1 MTSPEPRFATVL
13 TEFEEGT
20 LTLTLNR
27 PDKLNALNDTM
38 YEELLS
44 ALDAADADDAVK
56 AVIVTGAG
64 RAFCAGADLSGRGE
78 AFTASRG
85 DACKPARDR
94 GGVIALKIFNSAK
107 PVIGAINGPAI
118 GLGASITLPM
128 DIRLCS
134 TSAKFGFVYVRRGIA
149 VEGAASWFLPR
160 AVGHGLAMEWALTG
174 RHIEADEAVRGGL
187 VRGAY
192 RSSALLPAARALAI
206 RIVAE
211 HLPAIH
217 HCGLLVQDTQPAGQ
231 VTTPPDRCFR
241 NRGRP
246 LSPSARGGEPA
257 MTSQADE
264 HERTLAFAEIAL
276 GQIRALRQP
285 ATPRERRKTC
295 RKRSSPILPPAGTF
309 IWPRR
314 SLRKEI

>member
-192 RSSALLPAARALAI
+192 RSSALLPAARALARSI
-206 RIVAE
+206 TETAAPVSVALTRRLIWRMSAVDHPMTAHRNE
-211 HLPAIH
+211 SRAISSRRTSADAREGVESFLERRAPAFTDRVSCDLPD
-217 HCGLLVQDTQPAGQ
+217 VFSEWSE
-231 VTTPPDRCFR
+231 PPFDREDR
-241 NRGRP
+241 DLG
-246 LSPSARGGEPA
+246 SARE
-257 MTSQADE
+257 D
-264 HERTLAFAEIAL
+264 
-276 GQIRALRQP
+276 
-285 ATPRERRKTC
+285 
-295 RKRSSPILPPAGTF
+295 
-309 IWPRR
+309 
-314 SLRKEI
+314 